1 MKAKGISVYRTDEKG
16 TIIASSDGSKVIF
29 NTQPGSY
36 NGFATSNEK
45 SEEISY
51 DNQPSSDKNTINEGT
66 IGNTAQVALSAK
78 PSRIVYWTP
87 NGKSYHYDKNCSTL
101 SRSKVI
107 IQGEFSTVPKS
118 DPCDV
123 CVN

>member
-1 MKAKGISVYRTDEKG
+1 MYRTDEKG